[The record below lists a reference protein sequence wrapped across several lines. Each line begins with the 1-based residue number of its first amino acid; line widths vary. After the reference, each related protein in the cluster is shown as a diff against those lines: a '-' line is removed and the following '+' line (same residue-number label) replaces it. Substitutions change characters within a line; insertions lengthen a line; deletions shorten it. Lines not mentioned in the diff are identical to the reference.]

1 MARTVLVLNGP
12 NLNMLGTRQ
21 PDIYGAETLA
31 DVEALCHQTA
41 RALDMT
47 VSFRQTNLEGELV
60 TWIQEARGDFDGLLI
75 NAGGY
80 THTSIAIMDALLASE
95 VPAVEV
101 HMSNIHARE
110 PFRRRSYVA
119 LAARGSI
126 CGFGADGY
134 RLGLQAL
141 HGMLA
146 EA

>member
-21 PDIYGAETLA
+21 PHIYGAETLA
-31 DVEALCHQTA
+31 DVEALCHEAA

-47 VSFRQTNLEGELV
+47 VTFRQTNLEGELV

-95 VPAVEV
+95 MPAVEV

-110 PFRRRSYVA
+110 PFRRRSYIA
-119 LAARGSI
+119 LAAHGSI